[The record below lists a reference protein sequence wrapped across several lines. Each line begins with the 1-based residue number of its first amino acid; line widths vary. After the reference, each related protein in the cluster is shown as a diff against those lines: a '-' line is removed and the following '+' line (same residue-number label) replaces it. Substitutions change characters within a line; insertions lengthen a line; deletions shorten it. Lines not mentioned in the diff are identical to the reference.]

1 MDGLIG
7 KIKFLES
14 LKNPHLLKSNSFHTS
29 FQINGKIFSNS
40 EELIKYSQSISKEI
54 NQFLREWFSTDSHVV
69 VKTSGSTG
77 NPKNIHLRKD
87 FMINSALATGC
98 YFQLGENTKAL
109 CCLPIKFI
117 AGKMMLVRA
126 LTLGWDLDVIEST
139 SNPLQ
144 EITKEYDF
152 SAMVPLQLRN
162 SISKIDQIKI
172 LIVGGGVVSR
182 ELKKAIQTI
191 DTNCYATYGMT
202 ETITHIA
209 VKKLNKFSQSEL
221 ESESVYK
228 TLPDVTISKDKRSC
242 LVIRAPKI
250 SDENIITNDVIE
262 LISKSEFNWKGRL
275 DHVINSGGVKLH
287 PEEIE
292 QKLSNTIYS
301 RFFVAGILDEI
312 LGEKC
317 ILVIEGENYPI
328 TKKHFSMLS
337 RFEIPK
343 TIFFIP
349 KFIETGS
356 GKIQR
361 LKTLDLL

>member
-1 MDGLIG
+1 M
-7 KIKFLES
+7 
-14 LKNPHLLKSNSFHTS
+14 KSNSFHTS
-29 FQINGKIFSNS
+29 FQINGESFTNS
-40 EELIKYSQSISKEI
+40 EELVQFSQSISNEI
-54 NQFLREWFSTDSHVV
+54 NQFLRAWFSTDPHIVV
-69 VKTSGSTG
+69 MTSGSTG
-77 NPKNIHLRKD
+77 SPKSIHLRKD
-87 FMINSALATGC
+87 FMINSALATGR

-139 SNPLQ
+139 SNPLK

-162 SISKIDQIKI
+162 SISKIDQIKT

-182 ELKKAIQTI
+182 DLEKAIQTV
-191 DTNCYATYGMT
+191 DTKCYATYGMT
-202 ETITHIA
+202 ETSTHVA
-209 VKKLNKFSQSEL
+209 VKKLNKFTQLEL
-221 ESESVYK
+221 ETASAYK
-228 TLPDVTISKDKRSC
+228 TLQDVTVSKDKRSC
-242 LVIRAPKI
+242 LVIHAPKI
-250 SDENIITNDVIE
+250 SDVKINTNDVVQVV
-262 LISKSEFNWKGRL
+262 SKTEFNWKGRL

-292 QKLSNTIYS
+292 QKLSHTIHS
-301 RFFVAGILDEI
+301 RFFTAGIPDEI

-317 ILVIEGENYPI
+317 ILVIEGENHQI
-328 TKKHFSMLS
+328 TKKHFSKLF

-343 TIFFIP
+343 EIFFIP
-349 KFIETGS
+349 KFIETES

-361 LKTLDLL
+361 FKTLELL

>member
-1 MDGLIG
+1 M
-7 KIKFLES
+7 
-14 LKNPHLLKSNSFHTS
+14 KSNSFHTS

-162 SISKIDQIKI
+162 SISKIDQIKT

-328 TKKHFSMLS
+328 TKKHFSKLS

-343 TIFFIP
+343 AIFFIP

>member
-1 MDGLIG
+1 
-7 KIKFLES
+7 
-14 LKNPHLLKSNSFHTS
+14 
-29 FQINGKIFSNS
+29 
-40 EELIKYSQSISKEI
+40 
-54 NQFLREWFSTDSHVV
+54 
-69 VKTSGSTG
+69 
-77 NPKNIHLRKD
+77 
-87 FMINSALATGC
+87 
-98 YFQLGENTKAL
+98 
-109 CCLPIKFI
+109 
-117 AGKMMLVRA
+117 MMLVRA
-126 LTLGWDLDVIEST
+126 LTLGWNLDIIEST

-162 SISKIDQIKI
+162 SISKIDQIRT

-182 ELKKAIQTI
+182 DLDKAIQTV
-191 DTNCYATYGMT
+191 DTKCYATYGMT

-209 VKKLNKFSQSEL
+209 IKKLNKFTQLEL

-228 TLPDVTISKDKRSC
+228 TLPDVTVSRDKRSC
-242 LVIRAPKI
+242 LVIHAPKI
-250 SDENIITNDVIE
+250 SDVDIITNDVVE
-262 LISKSEFNWKGRL
+262 VVSKTEFNWKGRL

-292 QKLSNTIYS
+292 QKLSHKIHS
-301 RFFVAGILDEI
+301 RFFIAGIPDEI

-317 ILVIEGENYPI
+317 ILVIEGENYQI
-328 TKKHFSMLS
+328 TKKHFSKLS

-343 TIFFIP
+343 EIFFIP

-361 LKTLDLL
+361 FKTLDLL

>member
-1 MDGLIG
+1 M
-7 KIKFLES
+7 
-14 LKNPHLLKSNSFHTS
+14 KSNSFHTS

-54 NQFLREWFSTDSHVV
+54 NQFLKEWFSDAHYVL

-77 NPKNIHLRKD
+77 NPKSIHLRKD
-87 FMINSALATGC
+87 FMINSALATGR

-162 SISKIDQIKI
+162 SISKIDQIKT

-250 SDENIITNDVIE
+250 SNENIITNDVIE

-328 TKKHFSMLS
+328 TKKHFSKLS

-343 TIFFIP
+343 AIFFIP

>member
-1 MDGLIG
+1 
-7 KIKFLES
+7 LES

-54 NQFLREWFSTDSHVV
+54 NQFLREWFSTDPHIV

-162 SISKIDQIKI
+162 SISKIDQIKT

-328 TKKHFSMLS
+328 TKKHFSKLS

-343 TIFFIP
+343 AIFFIP

>member
-1 MDGLIG
+1 M
-7 KIKFLES
+7 
-14 LKNPHLLKSNSFHTS
+14 KSNSFHTS

-40 EELIKYSQSISKEI
+40 GELIKYSQSISKEI

-87 FMINSALATGC
+87 FMINSALATGR

-126 LTLGWDLDVIEST
+126 LTLGWDIDLIEST
-139 SNPLQ
+139 ANPLQ

-162 SISKIDQIKI
+162 SILKINQIKT

-182 ELKKAIQTI
+182 DLKKAIQTI

-202 ETITHIA
+202 EAITHIA
-209 VKKLNKFSQSEL
+209 VKKLNKFTQSEL

-328 TKKHFSMLS
+328 TKKHFSKLS

-343 TIFFIP
+343 AIFFIP
-349 KFIETGS
+349 KFIEAGS

>member
-162 SISKIDQIKI
+162 SISKIDQIKT

>member
-1 MDGLIG
+1 
-7 KIKFLES
+7 
-14 LKNPHLLKSNSFHTS
+14 
-29 FQINGKIFSNS
+29 
-40 EELIKYSQSISKEI
+40 
-54 NQFLREWFSTDSHVV
+54 
-69 VKTSGSTG
+69 
-77 NPKNIHLRKD
+77 
-87 FMINSALATGC
+87 
-98 YFQLGENTKAL
+98 
-109 CCLPIKFI
+109 
-117 AGKMMLVRA
+117 MLVRA
-126 LTLGWDLDVIEST
+126 LTLGWHLDVIEST

-162 SISKIDQIKI
+162 SISKIDQIKT
-172 LIVGGGVVSR
+172 LIIGGGAVSR
-182 ELKKAIQTI
+182 DLKKTIQTI

-209 VKKLNKFSQSEL
+209 VKKLNKFTQSEL
-221 ESESVYK
+221 ESASVYK

-242 LVIRAPKI
+242 LIIHAPKL
-250 SDENIITNDVIE
+250 SNETIITNDVVE
-262 LISKSEFNWKGRL
+262 VVSKTEFNWKGRL

-292 QKLSNTIYS
+292 QKLSHTIHS
-301 RFFVAGILDEI
+301 RFFVAGIPDEI

-328 TKKHFSMLS
+328 TKKHFSKLS

-343 TIFFIP
+343 AIFFIS
-349 KFIETGS
+349 KFTETES

-361 LKTLDLL
+361 FKTLNLLK

>member
-1 MDGLIG
+1 M
-7 KIKFLES
+7 
-14 LKNPHLLKSNSFHTS
+14 KSNSFHTS

-54 NQFLREWFSTDSHVV
+54 NQFLREWFSTDPHIV

-77 NPKNIHLRKD
+77 NSKNIHLRKD

-162 SISKIDQIKI
+162 SISKIDQIKT

-250 SDENIITNDVIE
+250 SNENIITNDVID

-328 TKKHFSMLS
+328 TKKHFSKLS

-343 TIFFIP
+343 AIFFIP

>member
-1 MDGLIG
+1 
-7 KIKFLES
+7 
-14 LKNPHLLKSNSFHTS
+14 LKSNSFHTS

-54 NQFLREWFSTDSHVV
+54 NQFLREWFSTDSHILVM
-69 VKTSGSTG
+69 TSGSTG

-139 SNPLQ
+139 ANPLQ

-162 SISKIDQIKI
+162 SISKIDQIKT

-250 SDENIITNDVIE
+250 SNENIITNDVIE

-328 TKKHFSMLS
+328 TKKHFSKLS

-343 TIFFIP
+343 AIFFIP

>member
-1 MDGLIG
+1 M
-7 KIKFLES
+7 
-14 LKNPHLLKSNSFHTS
+14 KSNSFHTS

-40 EELIKYSQSISKEI
+40 EELVQFSQSISKEI
-54 NQFLREWFSTDSHVV
+54 NQFLKEWFSDAHYVLV
-69 VKTSGSTG
+69 NTSGSTG
-77 NPKNIHLRKD
+77 IPKTIKLRKD
-87 FMINSALATGC
+87 FMINSALATGR

-126 LTLGWDLDVIEST
+126 LSLGWDLDVIEST

-162 SISKIDQIKI
+162 SISKIDQIKT

-182 ELKKAIQTI
+182 DLEKAIQTV
-191 DTNCYATYGMT
+191 DTKCYATYGMT
-202 ETITHIA
+202 ETSTHVA
-209 VKKLNKFSQSEL
+209 VKKLNKFTQLEL
-221 ESESVYK
+221 ESESAYK
-228 TLPDVTISKDKRSC
+228 TLPDVTVSKDKRSC
-242 LVIRAPKI
+242 LVIHAPKI
-250 SDENIITNDVIE
+250 SDETIITNDVVE
-262 LISKSEFNWKGRL
+262 VVSKTEFNWKGRL

-292 QKLSNTIYS
+292 QKLSHTIHS
-301 RFFVAGILDEI
+301 RFFIAGVPDEI

-317 ILVIEGENYPI
+317 ILVIEGKNYQI
-328 TKKHFSMLS
+328 TKKYFSKLS

-343 TIFFIP
+343 EVFFIP
-349 KFIETGS
+349 KFLETGS
-356 GKIQR
+356 GKIR
-361 LKTLDLL
+361 RFKTLDLL

>member
-1 MDGLIG
+1 M
-7 KIKFLES
+7 
-14 LKNPHLLKSNSFHTS
+14 KSNSFHTS

-40 EELIKYSQSISKEI
+40 GELIKYSQSISKEI

-87 FMINSALATGC
+87 FMINSALATGR

-126 LTLGWDLDVIEST
+126 LTLGWDIDLIEST
-139 SNPLQ
+139 ANPLQ

-162 SISKIDQIKI
+162 SISKINQIKT

-182 ELKKAIQTI
+182 DLKKAIQTI

-202 ETITHIA
+202 EAITHIA
-209 VKKLNKFSQSEL
+209 VKKLNKFTQSEL

-328 TKKHFSMLS
+328 TKKHFSKLS

-343 TIFFIP
+343 AIFFIP
-349 KFIETGS
+349 KFIEAGS

>member
-1 MDGLIG
+1 
-7 KIKFLES
+7 
-14 LKNPHLLKSNSFHTS
+14 
-29 FQINGKIFSNS
+29 
-40 EELIKYSQSISKEI
+40 
-54 NQFLREWFSTDSHVV
+54 
-69 VKTSGSTG
+69 
-77 NPKNIHLRKD
+77 
-87 FMINSALATGC
+87 
-98 YFQLGENTKAL
+98 
-109 CCLPIKFI
+109 
-117 AGKMMLVRA
+117 MLVRA
-126 LTLGWDLDVIEST
+126 LTLGWDIDVIEST
-139 SNPLQ
+139 ANPLQ

-162 SISKIDQIKI
+162 SISKIDQIKT

-202 ETITHIA
+202 EAITHIA
-209 VKKLNKFSQSEL
+209 VKKLNKFTQSEL

>member
-1 MDGLIG
+1 M
-7 KIKFLES
+7 
-14 LKNPHLLKSNSFHTS
+14 KSNSFHTS

-54 NQFLREWFSTDSHVV
+54 NQFLREWFSTDPHIV

-77 NPKNIHLRKD
+77 NSKNIHLRKD

-162 SISKIDQIKI
+162 SISKIDQIKT

-182 ELKKAIQTI
+182 ELKKAIQNI

-209 VKKLNKFSQSEL
+209 VKKLNKFTQSEL

-250 SDENIITNDVIE
+250 SNENIITNDVID

-328 TKKHFSMLS
+328 TKKHFSKLS

-343 TIFFIP
+343 AIFFIP